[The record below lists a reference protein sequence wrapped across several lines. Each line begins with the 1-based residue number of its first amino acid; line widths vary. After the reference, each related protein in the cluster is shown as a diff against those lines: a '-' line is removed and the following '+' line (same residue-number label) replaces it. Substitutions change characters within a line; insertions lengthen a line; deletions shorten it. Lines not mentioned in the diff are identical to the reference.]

1 MGLLS
6 DIRDFRDSF
15 RVMRVFVRMSHDL
28 SSIALTLEAFRLHFD
43 IKSVEERRAETK
55 LAEDEAAK
63 IDKNPELARV
73 PSQLELALEDLR
85 ERKRQ
90 GQVIDDDE
98 VLAAAQAIE
107 DDEDRSK
114 SVW

>member
-15 RVMRVFVRMSHDL
+15 RVMRVFVRMSRDL
-28 SSIALTLEAFRLHFD
+28 SSVAATLEAFRLHFD
-43 IKSVEERRAETK
+43 IKSIEERRVEAK

-63 IDKNPELARV
+63 VEKNPDLLRG
-73 PSQLELALEDLR
+73 PSVLDLALEDLR
-85 ERKRQ
+85 ERKRR
-90 GQVIDDDE
+90 GEVIDPEE

-107 DDEDRSK
+107 DDEDASR

>member
-1 MGLLS
+1 MGLFS

-28 SSIALTLEAFRLHFD
+28 SAISSTLEAFRLHFD
-43 IKSVEERRAETK
+43 IKSVEERRTEAK
-55 LAEDEAAK
+55 LAEEEAVR
-63 IDKNPELARV
+63 IDKNPELARI
-73 PSQLELALEDLR
+73 PSQLELALEDIR

-90 GQVIDDDE
+90 GQMIDE
-98 VLAAAQAIE
+98 EEILAAAQAMD